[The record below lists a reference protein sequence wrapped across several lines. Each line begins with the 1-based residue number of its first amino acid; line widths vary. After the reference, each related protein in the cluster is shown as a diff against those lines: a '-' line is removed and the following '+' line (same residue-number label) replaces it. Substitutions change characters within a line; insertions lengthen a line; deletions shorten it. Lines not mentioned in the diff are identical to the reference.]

1 MGLGI
6 YITGEPERSGLL
18 RRRPSS
24 ETLFDAIKGAAADL
38 IDDSLTRR
46 FFLSEQGTSELALF
60 LHPAE
65 ENVGISYDGRDVT
78 LSAKTSSAGPGYHA
92 WLVNFV
98 EHIGERVGITWDWRD
113 GDEDSADE
121 TDYHSHRDFGRLQA
135 AMANW
140 LQEFSKYFLNES
152 DLDSLNICLPL
163 DFSPVHEHFAIS
175 PMGVWEREWFE
186 CVIRADADEIGDI
199 AQTFFPAWRRSEDA
213 LYWRNFGLTMC
224 WMELPWHVPATKHEK
239 AMYQLT
245 VDAFARAREL
255 DPTSDLPH
263 AEIAEIES
271 LLEDNDCNR
280 APRPTGLGF
289 QRGTMRRQLTGGWSV
304 ELPGYYY
311 QGNEEDCTTILFWF
325 GDRVMRGSSASYS
338 GDDETLT
345 NLAEVLVRETMA
357 KYEGGGRTAVIEG
370 DDRFGWIYE
379 AEAQDDD
386 TEAPYWNAQALIG
399 SGNNIGLLTVSYS
412 DRERDWG
419 WALEVINT
427 VEYSRS
433 VDDAD

>member
-65 ENVGISYDGRDVT
+65 ENVDISYDGRDVT

-98 EHIGERVGITWDWRD
+98 DHIGERVGITWDWRD

-199 AQTFFPAWRRSEDA
+199 AQTFFPAWRRSGGCPLLAQFWSDHVLDGTSMACAREQTRKGNVSA
-213 LYWRNFGLTMC
+213 HRGRVCARQGARSHFGL
-224 WMELPWHVPATKHEK
+224 AT
-239 AMYQLT
+239 
-245 VDAFARAREL
+245 R
-255 DPTSDLPH
+255 
-263 AEIAEIES
+263 
-271 LLEDNDCNR
+271 
-280 APRPTGLGF
+280 
-289 QRGTMRRQLTGGWSV
+289 
-304 ELPGYYY
+304 
-311 QGNEEDCTTILFWF
+311 
-325 GDRVMRGSSASYS
+325 GDR
-338 GDDETLT
+338 
-345 NLAEVLVRETMA
+345 
-357 KYEGGGRTAVIEG
+357 
-370 DDRFGWIYE
+370 
-379 AEAQDDD
+379 
-386 TEAPYWNAQALIG
+386 
-399 SGNNIGLLTVSYS
+399 
-412 DRERDWG
+412 RD
-419 WALEVINT
+419 
-427 VEYSRS
+427 
-433 VDDAD
+433 